1 MSQPRARIASQLG
14 IALAIVLA
22 LVITGS
28 TLFALRSLDNANLAT
43 RQEHLA
49 SEARLLADQL
59 DTFHGSLKDNTQRLS
74 GLFERRFDEDS

>member
-14 IALAIVLA
+14 LALAAVLA
-22 LVITGS
+22 VVVTGS
-28 TLFALRSLDNANLAT
+28 TLFALRSLDNANVMT

-59 DTFHGSLKDNTQRLS
+59 STFHGSLR
-74 GLFERRFDEDS
+74 

>member
-1 MSQPRARIASQLG
+1 MPQPRARIASQLG

-59 DTFHGSLKDNTQRLS
+59 DTFHGSLKDNTQRPAACS
-74 GLFERRFDEDS
+74 SAVSPRV